1 MLKPGSVFFLCAM
14 VATATVYN
22 MWLRG
27 QVVERQAENAALKAT
42 VQANESALHQLRAE
56 IARRDTI
63 IAERDHRIALAEKE
77 AQTLLGELE
86 RMQNEDPVVAAWGGV
101 AVPDDVLRLL
111 KNGICHAD
119 GDGEAGSAGGADAD
133 R

>member
-63 IAERDHRIALAEKE
+63 IAERDHRIALAEKRLRRSW
-77 AQTLLGELE
+77 ANWRGCRMRILSLL
-86 RMQNEDPVVAAWGGV
+86 PGV
-101 AVPDDVLRLL
+101 AWLCLTM
-111 KNGICHAD
+111 C
-119 GDGEAGSAGGADAD
+119 
-133 R
+133 